1 VLTARSWGGALNVPN
16 LLTLSRIL
24 LVPVFV
30 DLIVYGYPRWA
41 LIVFLLAGLTD
52 ALDGMIARLMNQ
64 RTTLG
69 QYLDPLA
76 DKLLVVASFVALS
89 AVGSIPIWVAI
100 IVVSR
105 DVIISIGTLV
115 VHLLREHV
123 NIAPTWVG
131 KATTVAQLLY
141 VLAVL
146 VEMIV
151 PVPSTMFAVGLAVM
165 LVLTIASGFHYVL
178 RGIRLLSGD
187 GGA

>member
-1 VLTARSWGGALNVPN
+1 MNVPN
-16 LLTLSRIL
+16 LVTLSRIL

-30 DLIVYGYPRWA
+30 DLVVYGYPRWA

-76 DKLLVVASFVALS
+76 DKLLVVTSFIALS
-89 AVGSIPIWVAI
+89 AVGSIPIWVSI

-123 NIAPTWVG
+123 NIAPTWAG
-131 KATTVAQLLY
+131 KATVVVQLLY

-146 VEMIV
+146 VGMIA
-151 PVPSTMFAVGLAVM
+151 PVPSTVFAVALVVM
-165 LVLTIASGFHYVL
+165 LVLTMGSGFHYVL

>member
-1 VLTARSWGGALNVPN
+1 MLTTRSWGGAMNVPN
-16 LLTLSRIL
+16 LLTFLRIL

-30 DLIVYGYPRWA
+30 GLIVYGYPRWA

-52 ALDGMIARLMNQ
+52 ALDGMIARVLNQ

-69 QYLDPLA
+69 GYLDPLA
-76 DKLLVVASFVALS
+76 DKLLLVTSFVALS
-89 AVGSIPIWVAI
+89 AVGSIPIWVTI

-115 VHLLREHV
+115 VHLLRERV
-123 NIAPTWVG
+123 NIVPSLAG

-146 VEMIV
+146 VGMIA
-151 PVPSTMFAVGLAVM
+151 PVSSTVFALGLAVM
-165 LVLTIASGFHYVL
+165 LVLTMVSGLHYVL